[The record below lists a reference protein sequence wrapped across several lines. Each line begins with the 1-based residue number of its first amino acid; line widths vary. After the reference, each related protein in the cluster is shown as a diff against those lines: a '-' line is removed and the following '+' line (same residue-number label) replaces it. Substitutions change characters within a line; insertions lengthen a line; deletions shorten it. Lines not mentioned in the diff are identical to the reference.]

1 MKNARINTLWL
12 SLSMRYKNFVNGTTP
27 IENVE
32 IPRFRIEQA
41 LQQIRETPGTI
52 QSVTGSMTGRLQ
64 VCLEMQG
71 SRFEHLLRK

>member
-1 MKNARINTLWL
+1 MLWL
-12 SLSMRYKNFVNGTTP
+12 SLSIRYTNFVNGTTP

-52 QSVTGSMTGRLQ
+52 QSVTGSMTGRL
-64 VCLEMQG
+64 
-71 SRFEHLLRK
+71 